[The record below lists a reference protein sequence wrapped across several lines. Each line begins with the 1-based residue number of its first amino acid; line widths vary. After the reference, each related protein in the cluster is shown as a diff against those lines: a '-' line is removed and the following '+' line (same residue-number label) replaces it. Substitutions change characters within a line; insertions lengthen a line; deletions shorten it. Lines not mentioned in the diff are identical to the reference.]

1 MDFSLKK
8 SFKANGSFK
17 HIRGFSGGGGA
28 ANDSSISH
36 EEMPILHHHQSDVLT
51 DIQRET
57 SIGSNHHNE
66 VIVKVKDG
74 NSSSEESVSSGGKV
88 NREPSFGFTQNG
100 EQDMMQDPPSKLISQ
115 FLENQKIYG
124 GGEISLDMDMEMD
137 ELKGKQGSSHVA
149 NSSSSPGSLG
159 TKQFSREIRVS
170 FEPSFSGDS
179 INSAAE
185 SVRRRCK
192 ENGSVN
198 SHKQEDGSVN
208 SHQQKRE
215 QRCEEV
221 LKCSSNA
228 SFRRESRLLSRLK
241 TKSRLIDDPS
251 PEELER
257 MSGRIPK
264 SGPMK
269 SGMLSRVLDDEE
281 DEDPLED
288 EDLPE
293 EYKKGKLSTLIV
305 LEWLSLIV
313 IVAALVCSLCIRAL
327 RKVKLL
333 NLKLWKW
340 EVLLLVLICGRLVS
354 GWGIRLIVFFIERN
368 FMLRKRV
375 LYFVYGLRKGVQNC
389 WWLGLVLLA
398 WHFLFD
404 KKVQRDTK
412 SEILKYVTKILVC
425 FLVGNFIW
433 LIKTLVVKVLASSF
447 HVSTY
452 FDRIQESL
460 FNQLVIEALSGPPLI
475 EIQKA
480 EEDEERTAAEVRM
493 LQNAGAPLPRE
504 LKAAIFPSAKSGRLN
519 ANRGTQKTFT
529 AKSFKF
535 SGNLSQK
542 GEKKGDEGITIDHLH
557 KLNTKNISA
566 WNMKRLIKLVRDGS
580 LSTLDEQILDAASE
594 DDPTRHIRSEYEA
607 KAAARKIFYNVACKG
622 SKYIYLQDLMRFL
635 QEDKALKTM
644 GFFEEASETSRIS
657 KSSLKNWVVN
667 AFRERRALALTLNDT
682 KTAVNK
688 LHQMINV
695 AVGIVI
701 IVISLVILGIAKSKF
716 FVLLGSQILV
726 VSFIFGNTAKTLFE
740 SIIFLFVIHPFDV
753 GDRCEIDGVQLIVE
767 EMNILTTF
775 FLRADNQKVLYP
787 NSVLASKPIGN
798 YYRSP
803 DMGDSVEFHIHISTP
818 PEKISLMKQR
828 ITSYIEG
835 KKEHWYPDPS
845 FILKE
850 VVDLNK
856 LTVAV
861 WIRHRMNHQDMG
873 EKWKRRALLIEEM
886 VKIFMELDIQYR
898 LFPIDINIRA
908 MPLPEKNYRLS

>member
-8 SFKANGSFK
+8 SFKGNSSFK
-17 HIRGFSGGGGA
+17 HIRRFSGGGGGD
-28 ANDSSISH
+28 NNYSISP
-36 EEMPILHHHQSDVLT
+36 EELPILHHHQSDIPY
-51 DIQRET
+51 DNQQRT
-57 SIGSNHHNE
+57 SIGSNYHNE
-66 VIVKVKDG
+66 VIVKVDNG
-74 NSSSEESVSSGGKV
+74 NSSSEDSSTDVAKV
-88 NREPSFGFTQNG
+88 DRAPSFDFTQNG
-100 EQDMMQDPPSKLISQ
+100 QQDVMQDPPSRLIGQ
-115 FLENQKIYG
+115 FLENQKTFG
-124 GGEISLDMDMEMD
+124 GGEITLDMDMEMD
-137 ELKGKQGSSHVA
+137 ELKGDRGSSHGRHLP
-149 NSSSSPGSLG
+149 SFPESSP
-159 TKQFSREIRVS
+159 TKPSSREIRVS
-170 FEPSFSGDS
+170 FEPSLSGGS
-179 INSAAE
+179 LNGALE

-192 ENGSVN
+192 E
-198 SHKQEDGSVN
+198 DGSVN
-208 SHQQKRE
+208 SHQRKQE
-215 QRCEEV
+215 QEREEV

-228 SFRRESRLLSRLK
+228 SFRRHANPLSRLK

-251 PEELER
+251 PQELER

-264 SGPMK
+264 SGPMR
-269 SGMLSRVLDDEE
+269 SGMLSRALYDED

-288 EDLPE
+288 VDLPE
-293 EYKKGKLSTLIV
+293 EYKKDKLSTLTV
-305 LEWLSLIV
+305 LQWLSLIV
-313 IVAALVCSLCIRAL
+313 ILAALVCSLSIRDL
-327 RKVKLL
+327 KKVKIL

-354 GWGIRLIVFFIERN
+354 GWGIHLIVFFIERN
-368 FMLRKRV
+368 FLLRKRV

-412 SEILKYVTKILVC
+412 SDFLEYVTKILVC

-433 LIKTLVVKVLASSF
+433 LIKTLMVKVLASSF

-460 FNQLVIEALSGPPLI
+460 FNQFVIETLSGPPLI

-480 EEDEERTAAEVRM
+480 EDDVERIAAEVRK
-493 LQNAGAPLPRE
+493 LQNAGVTMPAE
-504 LKAAIFPSAKSGRLN
+504 LKASVFPPAKSGRLN
-519 ANRGTQKTFT
+519 PNRVMQKTFT

-535 SGNLSQK
+535 SGKLSQK
-542 GEKKGDEGITIDHLH
+542 GEKEADDGITIDHLH

-566 WNMKRLIKLVRDGS
+566 WNMKRLMKIVRHGS
-580 LSTLDEQILDAASE
+580 LSTLDEQILGAATE
-594 DDPTRHIRSEYEA
+594 DESTTHIRSENEA
-607 KAAARKIFYNVACKG
+607 KVAARKIFNNVARHG
-622 SKYIYLQDLMRFL
+622 SKYIYLHDLMRFL
-635 QEDKALKTM
+635 EEDQALKTM
-644 GFFEEASETSRIS
+644 SFFEEASETSRIG

-688 LHQMINV
+688 LHQMIN
-695 AVGIVI
+695 AIVGIVI
-701 IVISLVILGIAKSKF
+701 VVISLVILGIAKSKF
-716 FVLLGSQILV
+716 FVLLGSQVLV
-726 VSFIFGNTAKTLFE
+726 VSFVFGNTAKTLFE

-787 NSVLASKPIGN
+787 NSVLATKPIGN

-803 DMGDSVEFHIHISTP
+803 DMGDSVEFHIHICTP
-818 PEKISLMKQR
+818 AEKVALMKQR
-828 ITSYIEG
+828 ITGYIEG

-845 FILKE
+845 FVFKE
-850 VVDLNK
+850 LVDLNK
-856 LTVAV
+856 MMVAV
-861 WIRHRMNHQDMG
+861 WIRHRMNHQDMA
-873 EKWKRRALLIEEM
+873 EKTKRRALLLEEM
-886 VKIFMELDIQYR
+886 VKIFSELDIQYR

-908 MPLPEKNYRLS
+908 MPPLDKKYLLP